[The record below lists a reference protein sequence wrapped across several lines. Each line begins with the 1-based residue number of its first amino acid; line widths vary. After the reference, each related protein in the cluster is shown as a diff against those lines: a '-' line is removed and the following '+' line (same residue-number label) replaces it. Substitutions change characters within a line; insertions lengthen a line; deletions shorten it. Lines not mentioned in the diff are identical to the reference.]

1 MPIDV
6 DEAPLFP
13 LPRGAILPGELL
25 PLHIFEPRYQAMM
38 RAVRAEAQIIAIG
51 TLESGWERDYLGKP
65 PVARIVGL
73 GSLLR
78 DEENADGTS
87 DIVLHGAG
95 RGRLVEELP
104 SEPFRRVRF
113 EFQASDEEAHP
124 MESFRLRR
132 ELLQGLAAC
141 LAQDV
146 QFDVTARFDV
156 GALADRIA
164 SALQLPPRRR
174 VQMMQAFTADR
185 RIDVLLELLGEPR
198 HARRLVELIPSLG
211 DFTLALP
218 DAKDLS

>member
-1 MPIDV
+1 
-6 DEAPLFP
+6 
-13 LPRGAILPGELL
+13 
-25 PLHIFEPRYQAMM
+25 
-38 RAVRAEAQIIAIG
+38 
-51 TLESGWERDYLGKP
+51 
-65 PVARIVGL
+65 
-73 GSLLR
+73 
-78 DEENADGTS
+78 
-87 DIVLHGAG
+87 
-95 RGRLVEELP
+95 
-104 SEPFRRVRF
+104 VRF

-132 ELLQGLAAC
+132 ELLQGLASC